1 MSQEMHTFARPS
13 ESEEATPSGG
23 VRSGETVSQIVE
35 ILKAEIFSGRLAP
48 GQRLISRDLV
58 ERLNISRG
66 PLREAF
72 RQLAAERL
80 VDVIPNRGA
89 MVRRLS
95 ATDVKNVYQIR
106 EALEGYA
113 AGQAAARIH
122 LGSNREEFAAIVE
135 RGRRHN
141 ENPVFA
147 EFVID
152 NRDFHQGLVK
162 LCGNPQLG
170 ELIDQYQLPVFMIQL
185 RQLIG
190 TDSVIRNSLAEH
202 DRIADA
208 VLAGDSAKA
217 YRAMVEHLRHSCRL
231 MLGLPSLNAISANGI

>member
-1 MSQEMHTFARPS
+1 MGQ
-13 ESEEATPSGG
+13 
-23 VRSGETVSQIVE
+23 VVE
-35 ILKAEIFSGRLAP
+35 ILKAEILGGRLAP

-80 VDVIPNRGA
+80 VDVVPNRGA
-89 MVRRLS
+89 IVRRLS
-95 ATDVKNVYQIR
+95 AEDVKHVYQIR

-122 LGSNREEFAAIVE
+122 LGSNRKEFSAIVK
-135 RGRRHN
+135 RGRRHA
-141 ENPVFA
+141 ERPVFA

-190 TDSVIRNSLAEH
+190 TDQVIKNALVEHEQIAE
-202 DRIADA
+202 A

-217 YRAMVEHLRHSCRL
+217 YRAMVAHLRHSCQL
-231 MLGLPSLNAISANGI
+231 MLGLPSLNEAPANRA